1 MNRKAFTMVELIA
14 IITIIGVILIFALPN
29 VTSTIER
36 NKKDVMIND
45 AKDFLDKTKIYI
57 FAHQKNKDK
66 CSNASYKNSNKGEC
80 RCIKDNVC
88 LLSVV
93 DPREEI
99 KNSPFGKKYDRTGEN
114 SFVNPSTGKIT
125 LKEENGGYKIVG
137 RTIENLNS
145 DHKYEYVTK

>member
-45 AKDFLDKTKIYI
+45 AKDFLDKVKYCLLVNKAVCQYPTTAGNPGAKKIYLD
-57 FAHQKNKDK
+57 A
-66 CSNASYKNSNKGEC
+66 
-80 RCIKDNVC
+80 
-88 LLSVV
+88 V

-99 KNSPFGKKYDRTGEN
+99 KKSPFGNEYNRTNSYVKVSLNNSGGVKNYIYTIYLFDGE
-114 SFVNPSTGKIT
+114 
-125 LKEENGGYKIVG
+125 YKIDG
-137 RTIENLNS
+137 KTMGDLNS
-145 DHKYEYVTK
+145 DSKYTYVTK